1 MRDAL
6 AQPDVM
12 PILSPGR
19 HRSPRRG
26 ACFMEF
32 ASYLA
37 GERWSDH
44 PACTHGTLAH
54 LARLVNDCTSE
65 AGRARLT
72 PLIPEVIGLTSDDPL
87 LDVLIAVRAAHA
99 ALPVAAEERQRS
111 QAVGLHVALGVLA
124 ERDEELAAESREA
137 AEAALRGAPAADAWA
152 VRFIEGIGPARPG
165 MTVRQCRDLVTG
177 AVDGIARACAGD
189 ADDRLVTLLTVA
201 VADTARRVGASRA
214 TTQVP
219 PPPIPPSRA
228 RDRSRTAADQVP
240 SAWNRS

>member
-1 MRDAL
+1 MRDAP
-6 AQPDVM
+6 AHPDVM

-54 LARLVNDCTSE
+54 LARLVNDSVSD

-72 PLIPEVIGLTSDDPL
+72 PLIPAVIGLTSDDPL
-87 LDVLIAVRAAHA
+87 LDVLIAVRASHA

-111 QAVGLHVALGVLA
+111 QAVGLHVALSVLA
-124 ERDEELAAESREA
+124 ERDGELAAESREL
-137 AEAALRGAPAADAWA
+137 AESALRTAPAADAWA
-152 VRFIEGIGPARPG
+152 VGFMERLGPGHPG
-165 MTVRQCRDLVTG
+165 MTERQCRDLVTG
-177 AVDGIARACAGD
+177 AVDGIARACVGD
-189 ADDRLVTLLTVA
+189 RDDRLVTLLAVA
-201 VADTARRVGASRA
+201 VSDTARYVGASRPA
-214 TTQVP
+214 VREP
-219 PPPIPPSRA
+219 RA
-228 RDRSRTAADQVP
+228 AAARVEVAAQVP

>member
-1 MRDAL
+1 MRERMVY
-6 AQPDVM
+6 PDVM

-54 LARLVNDCTSE
+54 LARMVNDRTNE
-65 AGRARLT
+65 AGRARLA
-72 PLIPEVIGLTSDDPL
+72 PLIPTVIGLTSDDPL
-87 LDVLIAVRAAHA
+87 LDVTLAVRAAHA

-111 QAVGLHVALGVLA
+111 QAVGLRVALTVLA
-124 ERDEELAAESREA
+124 ERGDELAAESREL
-137 AEAALRGAPAADAWA
+137 AEAALRTAPAADAWA
-152 VRFIEGIGPARPG
+152 IRFIEDVGVGPTA

-177 AVDGIARACAGD
+177 AVDGIARACVGD
-189 ADDRLVTLLTVA
+189 PDDRLVALLTAA
-201 VADTARRVGASRA
+201 VSDTARFVGAPREA
-214 TTQVP
+214 AEV
-219 PPPIPPSRA
+219 RA
-228 RDRSRTAADQVP
+228 RADVPVTTKAQAWAARSGAELT
-240 SAWNRS
+240 RSSR